1 MRDKKKGVDFK
12 LSPKTGRPKIEN
24 PKNQRFSI
32 RLDTELGYKLDNF
45 CKSCN
50 MKRAEVIRLAIIQ
63 FLESYNK

>member
-1 MRDKKKGVDFK
+1 M
-12 LSPKTGRPKIEN
+12 SPKTGRPKIEN

-63 FLESYNK
+63 FLDSYNK